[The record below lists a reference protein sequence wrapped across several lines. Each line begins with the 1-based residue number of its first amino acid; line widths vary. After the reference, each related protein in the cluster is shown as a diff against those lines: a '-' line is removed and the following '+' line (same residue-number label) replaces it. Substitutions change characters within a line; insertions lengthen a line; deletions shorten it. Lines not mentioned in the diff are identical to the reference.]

1 MLFLYNLFIQ
11 LYSLAAFL
19 LGFFNKKAK
28 LWHDGRKNI
37 LNDLANAFN
46 KNEAKVIWFHCASL
60 GEFEQGRPLI
70 EKIKLNYPNH
80 KILITFFSPSGYE
93 IQKKYVHADWVFYL
107 PIDTQKNVTQ
117 FYNIVKPSLIFFIK
131 YEFWYH
137 YIKEAKQ
144 RNISLILVSG
154 IFRNNQPFF
163 KWYGALHREMLTC
176 FTHFFIQGQISY
188 DCLTSIHKE
197 KNITICGDTRFDR
210 VMEIASTAYKNELIE
225 LFIKDKQVIVAG
237 STWRDDDLVLDH
249 YANTHPEIKFII
261 APHEIHEE
269 RIEECLEYY
278 KNAILYSELNSEKKQ
293 SNILILDNVGMLSK
307 LYRYAAVCYIGGGFG
322 GDGVH
327 NVIEAAVYNKPV
339 VIGPVYD
346 KFIEATELVERDGII
361 VVESA
366 LELETCFNELLNNK
380 DYAKTTGEIAGNY
393 VQENC
398 GATQTILLYAAANLL
413 LTK

>member
-1 MLFLYNLFIQ
+1 MLVFYNLLVR
-11 LYSLAAFL
+11 LYSVAAFL
-19 LGFFNKKAK
+19 LGFFNTKAK
-28 LWHDGRKNI
+28 LWFDGRRNLINEFK
-37 LNDLANAFN
+37 NAFKGN
-46 KNEAKVIWFHCASL
+46 NHQVIWFHCASL

-70 EKIKLNYPNH
+70 ERIKLQQPNH

-93 IQKKYVHADWVFYL
+93 VQKDYFLADWVFYL
-107 PIDTQKNVTQ
+107 PIDTSKNVNE
-117 FYNIVKPSLIFFIK
+117 FYNIVQPKLIFFVK

-137 YIKEAKQ
+137 YITEAK
-144 RNISLILVSG
+144 RRKIPLILVSG
-154 IFRNNQPFF
+154 IFRMNQPFF
-163 KWYGALHREMLTC
+163 KWYGDLYREMLNC

-210 VMEIASTAYKNELIE
+210 VMEIASTPYKNELIE
-225 LFIKDKQVIVAG
+225 LFIKDIQVIVAG
-237 STWRDDDLVLDH
+237 STWREDDLILDH
-249 YANTHPEIKFII
+249 FANTHPNIKFII
-261 APHEIHEE
+261 APHEIHKE

-307 LYRYAAVCYIGGGFG
+307 LYRYAAVCYVGGGFG

>member
-11 LYSLAAFL
+11 LYAVAAFL

-28 LWHDGRKNI
+28 LWVDGRKDV
-37 LNDLANAFN
+37 LKDLANVFKDNQAP
-46 KNEAKVIWFHCASL
+46 VIWFHCASL

-70 EKIKLNYPNH
+70 EKIKHNYPIH
-80 KILITFFSPSGYE
+80 KIFITFFSPSGYE
-93 IQKKYVHADWVFYL
+93 IQKKYDKADWVFYL

-154 IFRNNQPFF
+154 IFSNNQPFF
-163 KWYGALHREMLTC
+163 KWYGTLHREMLTC
-176 FTHFFIQGQISY
+176 FTHFFIQGKISFN
-188 DCLTSIHKE
+188 CLTSIHK
-197 KNITICGDTRFDR
+197 KNNVTICGDTRFDR
-210 VMEIASTAYKNELIE
+210 VIEIATTTYKNDDIE
-225 LFIKDKQVIVAG
+225 YFIGDNKVIVAG
-237 STWRDDDLVLDH
+237 STWREDDLVLDH
-249 YANTHPEIKFII
+249 YANTHSEIKFII

-278 KNAILYSELNSEKKQ
+278 KNAQLYSKLNQEKNQ
-293 SNILILDNVGMLSK
+293 SNILIIDNVGMLSK
-307 LYRYAAVCYIGGGFG
+307 LYRYASICLVGGGFG

-327 NVIEAAVYNKPV
+327 NVVEAAVYNKPV

-346 KFIEATELVERDGII
+346 KFREASELVEQGGIL

-366 LELETCFNELLNNK
+366 LELETCFDELLHK
-380 DYAKTTGEIAGNY
+380 EEYATTIGEIAGNY
-393 VQENC
+393 VRKNS
-398 GATQTILLYAAANLL
+398 GATEIILNYAAANLL